1 MTKRDVLR
9 SALAAVVLS
18 AALAAPAHADDGQVW
33 GADSLTSRVL
43 TIYADGFAQVEEL
56 RTGDIPKGP
65 FRLRISEVASGIVP
79 ESAILRGDKVAVREM
94 SMRPSLVDPH
104 ALLVAALGKT
114 VKAIRQDPRT
124 GEDKVENATL
134 LVLEPRPVLR
144 IGDRI
149 EVNYP
154 GRIVLPATPD
164 TPMPGSAQLDF
175 GLDSS
180 AAARRGLTLQY
191 LLPGLRWQ
199 ADYAALYDEAKEQ
212 VSINGWISVAN
223 GSDDSFR
230 NIALRVVA
238 GNVAR
243 MTEPNDV
250 ATFRAQPKMA
260 MMDESV
266 RPPAVAGYRLY
277 PVSKAVSIDAGERKQ
292 VAFIERSAISVRRS
306 YRIVDPVGVFRSAP
320 GSWPRRGAF
329 LRLAWD
335 NVAGASGASIPMP
348 AGIVRVMALRNGE
361 ADLFLGEDRIDHTPE
376 GGEVV
381 AQLGR
386 VVDVGYEARRLE
398 YRDISRI
405 ASEQRFTLTLFND
418 GDRPAEIEVAQT
430 FPGQWA
436 IFEEDASH
444 VRRDAQTAVWKAV
457 VDPKQRTNITFSVR
471 ITTGS

>member
-9 SALAAVVLS
+9 ATFAAVMV
-18 AALAAPAHADDGQVW
+18 ATAIGAPAHADDGQVW
-33 GADSLTSRVL
+33 GADTLTSRVL
-43 TIYADGFAQVEEL
+43 TIYADGFAQVEEV
-56 RTGDIPKGP
+56 RSGDIPKGSL
-65 FRLRISEVASGIVP
+65 RLRISDVASGIVP
-79 ESAILRGDKVAVREM
+79 ESAILRGDKVTVREM

-104 ALLVAALGKT
+104 ALLIGALGKT
-114 VKAIRQDPRT
+114 VKAVRQDPRT

-149 EVNYP
+149 EINYP
-154 GRIVLPATPD
+154 GRIVLPATAD
-164 TPMPGSAQLDF
+164 MPMPGSAQLDF
-175 GLDSS
+175 GVESTL
-180 AAARRGLTLQY
+180 AARRGLTLQY

-199 ADYAALYDEAKEQ
+199 ADYAALYDEAKDQ
-212 VSINGWISVAN
+212 LSVNGWISVAN

-230 NIALRVVA
+230 NVSLRVVA

-243 MTEPNDV
+243 LSEPNEM

-260 MMDESV
+260 MMDESM

-292 VAFIERSAISVRRS
+292 VAFLERGVIPVRRT
-306 YRIVDPVGVFRSAP
+306 YRIVDPVGVFRAAP

-335 NVAGASGASIPMP
+335 NLPNATGVGIPLP
-348 AGIVRVMALRNGE
+348 AGTVRVMALRNGE

-386 VVDVGYEARRLE
+386 VVDVGYEARRLD
-398 YRDISRI
+398 YRDISRN

-418 GDRPAEIEVAQT
+418 GERPAEIEVAQT

-436 IFEEDASH
+436 IFEEDTTH
-444 VRRDAQTAVWKAV
+444 TRRDAQTAVWKAV
-457 VDPKQRTNITFSVR
+457 VQPKERTSITFSVR

>member
-1 MTKRDVLR
+1 MTKTDVLR
-9 SALAAVVLS
+9 SALAAV
-18 AALAAPAHADDGQVW
+18 ALATALTGPALAESERTW
-33 GADSLTSRVL
+33 GADTLTSRVL
-43 TIYADGFAQVEEL
+43 TVYTDGFAQVEEV
-56 RTGDIPKGP
+56 RAGDLPKGQV
-65 FRLRISEVASGIVP
+65 RLRIADVASGIVP
-79 ESAILRGDKVAVREM
+79 ESAILRGEKVAVREL

-104 ALLVAALGKT
+104 ALLAAALGKT
-114 VKAIRQDPRT
+114 VKAVRQDPRT

-134 LVLEPRPVLR
+134 LVLEPHPVLR

-149 EVNYP
+149 EVDYP
-154 GRIVLPATPD
+154 GRIVLPATAD
-164 TPMPGSAQLDF
+164 MPMPGSAQLDF
-175 GLDSS
+175 GLESGLAS
-180 AAARRGLTLQY
+180 HRGLTLQY

-212 VSINGWISVAN
+212 VSLNGWISIAN

-230 NIALRVVA
+230 DVSLRVVA

-243 MTEPNDV
+243 VADQSDV

-260 MMDESV
+260 MASETM

-277 PVSKAVSIDAGERKQ
+277 PVSKSVSIEAGERKQ
-292 VAFIERSAISVRRS
+292 VAFIERSAIPVRRT

-329 LRLAWD
+329 LRLAFD
-335 NVAGASGASIPMP
+335 NVAAASGVGMPMP
-348 AGIVRVMALRNGE
+348 AGTVRVMSLRNGE

-386 VVDVGYEARRLE
+386 VVDVGYEARRLD
-398 YRDISRI
+398 YREISRS
-405 ASEQRFTLTLFND
+405 ASEQRFTISLYNE
-418 GDRPAEIEVAQT
+418 GEHPAEIEVAQT

-436 IFEEDASH
+436 IFEEDTTH
-444 VRRDAQTAVWKAV
+444 TRRDAQTAVWKAV
-457 VDPKQRTNITFSVR
+457 VQPKQRTSITFSVR